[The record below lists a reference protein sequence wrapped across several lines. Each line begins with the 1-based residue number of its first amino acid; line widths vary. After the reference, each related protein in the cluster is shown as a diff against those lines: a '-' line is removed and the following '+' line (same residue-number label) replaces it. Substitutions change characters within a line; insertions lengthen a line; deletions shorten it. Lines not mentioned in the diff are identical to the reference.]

1 MEKLSEKIID
11 LLNKN
16 KKGLTFK
23 ELEDKL
29 GIKTSSDFAILSK
42 TMDQFERDFVVVREK
57 SNAYQLVEN
66 AGFITGVIHIN
77 LKGVGYIDLEDTR
90 SITIE
95 PEDIGPALDKDTV
108 VVGIDKRNYRYVVKA
123 VREHAIKHVTA
134 TFEQRYGV
142 MKCVLDDEKLRN
154 HPCKINLPKDL
165 KVIPGL
171 KVVLDIKE
179 YGKLLKLEYRES
191 IGHKDD
197 PGVDISAILLDYDIV
212 SEFPEDVLE
221 QANAIEEVSESEKEG
236 RKDLTEE
243 TIITIDGDSSKDF
256 DDAVGVTK
264 TDYGWLLKV
273 CIADVSHYVTYN
285 SPLDKEAYKRGTST
299 YVTDRVVPMLPQVL
313 SNGICSLNPD
323 VVRLTL
329 TCEMEVR
336 KDGYIQDYKIY
347 PSYIR
352 SHARMT
358 YRNVN
363 KMLDGDTST
372 ISKYEFLNEMIH
384 DLRDCADSIRNQ
396 RHQKGAIDFET
407 EEAEIIVDEK
417 GYPTDIRVR
426 ERGHAER
433 IIEDCM
439 IAANVSVADYMNK
452 NETPSLYRIHA
463 EPEIKKLRSFEE
475 TSSLLGC
482 KFVMKKANVTPK
494 EIQSYLEKYIDDENY
509 PIISSILLR
518 CMQKAKYDPKCLG
531 HFGLAEDEYLH
542 FTSPI
547 RRYPDLIVHRMLW
560 KYVFNKNTDDKAID
574 EKLMDDYAEQTSMC
588 ERNSIDAEREVE
600 DMKKAEYMEARIGQK
615 YEAIITSVT
624 SYGFYAALDNTVEGL
639 VSISSLTD
647 DYYMFDSR
655 TSSLVGT
662 GRHKR
667 YGIGDKVEIVVLSA
681 SKDTHKIDFGLQ
693 ESRRIRRDSKPSYS
707 KDKKRDNHH
716 SRDSKRRDNHK
727 SRDRGRGKQNGKR
740 RR

>member
-171 KVVLDIKE
+171 KIVLDIKE

-212 SEFPEDVLE
+212 SEFPKDVLE

-372 ISKYEFLNEMIH
+372 ISKYEFLDEMIH

-509 PIISSILLR
+509 PIISSIL
-518 CMQKAKYDPKCLG
+518 
-531 HFGLAEDEYLH
+531 FGEGQM
-542 FTSPI
+542 
-547 RRYPDLIVHRMLW
+547 LI
-560 KYVFNKNTDDKAID
+560 F
-574 EKLMDDYAEQTSMC
+574 
-588 ERNSIDAEREVE
+588 
-600 DMKKAEYMEARIGQK
+600 
-615 YEAIITSVT
+615 
-624 SYGFYAALDNTVEGL
+624 
-639 VSISSLTD
+639 ISSIQFIL
-647 DYYMFDSR
+647 
-655 TSSLVGT
+655 
-662 GRHKR
+662 
-667 YGIGDKVEIVVLSA
+667 
-681 SKDTHKIDFGLQ
+681 
-693 ESRRIRRDSKPSYS
+693 
-707 KDKKRDNHH
+707 
-716 SRDSKRRDNHK
+716 
-727 SRDRGRGKQNGKR
+727 
-740 RR
+740 